1 MLVRVIIDIDNVSV
15 LEFCTRT
22 GGCMKHLLFRRSCGF
37 DVIRTVI
44 DRTPGQFPHVELR
57 HPESAIIVNDIIYCN
72 NGVFY
77 HLDDFDALMD
87 EEVIS
92 DYAVCS
98 PRA

>member
-1 MLVRVIIDIDNVSV
+1 MLGLPCYIDYHMVQLVSDKTYIF
-15 LEFCTRT
+15 LEDDIPSSRY
-22 GGCMKHLLFRRSCGF
+22 
-37 DVIRTVI
+37 
-44 DRTPGQFPHVELR
+44 VELR